1 MTQKIKAYKNETLE
15 KLFIFEPFL
24 RSKENEITLVRIS
37 HLVNIYVRNVRFAV
51 YNLNTFEIKHV

>member
-1 MTQKIKAYKNETLE
+1 MKRRTKAYKNETLE
-15 KLFIFEPFL
+15 KLFNFEPFL
-24 RSKENEITLVRIS
+24 KNKENEIKLVKIS